1 MDRDGKPTNERG
13 YLIDPK
19 SGDIINNLND
29 EVMFTIKDVDDRGE
43 LPAPFNIEKHN
54 FNPHEVR
61 GEFNY
66 DRNGKAIV

>member
-1 MDRDGKPTNERG
+1 VDRDGKPTNERG